1 MSLDVVDLRAFY
13 ASALGRVAHRF
24 VSAIINRRWENC
36 SGLSMLG
43 IGYATPYL
51 SPWRDKAVRVLA
63 FMPAQQGVVNWPES
77 GISSSALV
85 DTAMMPLPDSCID
98 RVLIIHALE
107 MSEAPRDF
115 LEEVWR
121 ILTPGGRIII
131 VAPNR
136 RSVWARVETTPFAQ
150 GLPYSRGQLRDLLR
164 ETLFSPVHE
173 CEALYVPPFTRATAL
188 SMAPAF
194 ERIGERFGLPG
205 GGVHLIEATKQVYR
219 PIGARK
225 LARKRLPALE
235 GALAPSPAGIGFNGS
250 GHRAQAA
257 TREGR

>member
-13 ASALGRVAHRF
+13 ASALGRVAQRV
-24 VSAIINRRWENC
+24 VSAFINRRWENC

-51 SPWRDKAVRVLA
+51 NPWRDTAVRVLA

-85 DTAMMPLPDSCID
+85 DTSMMPLPDSCID

-121 ILTPGGRIII
+121 ILTPGGRVII

-150 GLPYSRGQLRDLLR
+150 GLPFSRGQLRDLLR

-173 CEALYVPPFTRATAL
+173 SEALYVPPFARPLAL
-188 SMAPAF
+188 RMAAAF

-219 PIGARK
+219 PITARK
-225 LARKRLPALE
+225 VARRRLPQLE
-235 GALAPSPAGIGFNGS
+235 GALAPSPAGIGFDGS
-250 GHRAQAA
+250 QAA

>member
-13 ASALGRVAHRF
+13 ASALGRVAQRF
-24 VSAIINRRWENC
+24 VSAFINRRWENY

-51 SPWRDKAVRVLA
+51 SHWRDKAVRVLA

-85 DTAMMPLPDSCID
+85 DTSMLPLPDSCID

-107 MSEAPRDF
+107 MSESPRDF

-121 ILTPGGRIII
+121 ILTPGGRVII

-150 GLPYSRGQLRDLLR
+150 GLPFSRAQLRDLLR

-173 CEALYVPPFTRATAL
+173 SEALYVPPFARPFALRIAT
-188 SMAPAF
+188 AF

-219 PIGARK
+219 PIAARK
-225 LARKRLPALE
+225 VARRRLPQLE
-235 GALAPSPAGIGFNGS
+235 GALAPSPAGIGFDGS
-250 GHRAQAA
+250 QAA